1 MVTRATRSS
10 SRSPSGDS
18 PRILGTRVEALYPAR
33 GPVGA
38 MIYGEAPGPRGA
50 DKSGFPFF
58 GDRSGKLVYRALIES
73 GRCALDA
80 DIDEVK
86 WSGAA
91 LREAGLVPRLTNA
104 ALSNAYDVCPT
115 DDGVK
120 FRAPSRVELASEE
133 NLRRVGAEIARARRR
148 GLRAI
153 VVLGRHADW
162 LLGDRLALRDD
173 ASIAYH
179 QITHPSPLGL
189 MWLKRRSGGSMKDV
203 EREWMESFRA
213 MLDG

>member
-1 MVTRATRSS
+1 MVTRATRTS
-10 SRSPSGDS
+10 SRSGISDS
-18 PRILGTRVEALYPAR
+18 PKILGTRVAALYPAR

-38 MIYGEAPGPRGA
+38 IVYGEAPGPRGA
-50 DKSGFPFF
+50 DKSGIPFF
-58 GDRSGKLVYRALIES
+58 GDRSGKLVYRALIEA
-73 GRCALDA
+73 GRCTLDA

-91 LREAGLVPRLTNA
+91 LTEAGLAPRLANVA
-104 ALSNAYDVCPT
+104 VSNAYDVCPT
-115 DDGVK
+115 DDGVR
-120 FRAPSRVELASEE
+120 FRAPSRAELTSDE
-133 NLRRVGAEIARARRR
+133 NLKRVADEIARARER

-162 LLGDRLALRDD
+162 LLGGRLGLRDD

-189 MWLKRRSGGSMKDV
+189 MWIKRRSGGSMKEV
-203 EREWMESFRA
+203 EREWMASFAA
-213 MLDG
+213 MLAE